1 MRNYSA
7 IDSNIKKRKIKT
19 ISESTS
25 PSTLY
30 KSNININLLNSMRLT
45 KKNNKKNQIKIKNKS
60 VGFDSINNTSNQ
72 KLLTPQNNLK
82 IKKLSNSKN
91 KPEKFD
97 NNAVFTS
104 IISKIENIMN
114 NYKQDIVKLYNILAN
129 IENFINSVVI
139 EDESFRKT
147 KNGKN
152 DNITI
157 LSLKGKIINYN
168 LESIEEIKKNK
179 GIPPPINDSNINKNN
194 LSSNNILEGEQSEL
208 ECHIYKRKIN
218 KLILKINEMENKFKL
233 EKLSY
238 LFYIGEYQ
246 KKVAELEKK
255 LNLNSI
261 DNMPK
266 TEIKKLLCY
275 PHYVKFDVNEDI
287 NPKSIPMFNLR
298 KKKCQSSIHD
308 FRRNKKIQL
317 SKSDFGINSSINNDL
332 KPKDNNINVNSCI
345 DLSDEIKSNNIVINE
360 KLKNNEEEKF
370 NEKEEEMNFNDLD
383 KIKIDSQILRIDKL
397 FGKNKN
403 FFLSHP
409 KLAYIKS
416 LKDGNKLASWK
427 LENQINSLPKELSKL
442 KTLSKTQ
449 KNAIV
454 VFPSFL
460 NETMVNLE
468 KLRTNKNFRSI
479 ENKFEETFKLK
490 IKNDF

>member
-1 MRNYSA
+1 MRNYST
-7 IDSNIKKRKIKT
+7 IDSNIKKRKIKST
-19 ISESTS
+19 SETTS
-25 PSTLY
+25 PSTVY

-45 KKNNKKNQIKIKNKS
+45 KKNHQIKIRNKS
-60 VGFDSINNTSNQ
+60 VGFDYINHTSNQ

-82 IKKLSNSKN
+82 IKNLSKSKN

-129 IENFINSVVI
+129 IENFINTVAI
-139 EDESFRKT
+139 EDESFRKA
-147 KNGKN
+147 KSGKN

-168 LESIEEIKKNK
+168 LESIEEIKKHK
-179 GIPPPINDSNINKNN
+179 GTPPPINDSNIHKHN
-194 LSSNNILEGEQSEL
+194 LSSNNILECEQSEL
-208 ECHIYKRKIN
+208 ECNIYKRKIN
-218 KLILKINEMENKFKL
+218 KLILKINEMENKFKV
-233 EKLSY
+233 EKLNY

-266 TEIKKLLCY
+266 TEIKKLICY
-275 PHYVKFDVNEDI
+275 PHYVKFDVSEDI

-308 FRRNKKIQL
+308 VRRNKKIQL

-332 KPKDNNINVNSCI
+332 KLKDNNINMNSCI
-345 DLSDEIKSNNIVINE
+345 DSSEEIKNNNNVING
-360 KLKNNEEEKF
+360 KLNNNEEEKLDV
-370 NEKEEEMNFNDLD
+370 KEEEMNFNNLD
-383 KIKIDSQILRIDKL
+383 KIKIDSQIMTIDKI
-397 FGKNKN
+397 FGKDKN
-403 FFLSHP
+403 FFVSHP

-460 NETMVNLE
+460 NETMANLE
-468 KLRTNKNFRSI
+468 KLRTSKNFRSI

-490 IKNDF
+490 IKNDC